1 MTEMWAHIVMV
12 GVSCCQEHL
21 YTTC

>member
-21 YTTC
+21 YTAC